1 MFKKL
6 ISLLTKKI
14 STKEFGAYLKGRI
27 LVVINYYITL
37 HNRFIDRLCDWLVIN
52 DKGGLTSLI
61 ATLFVRNEV
70 RGVSRRIVYQH
81 MLELIWTIIPAIVLV
96 IIAIPSIQ
104 LLYFMDYFVLTGEPI
119 FTFKVIGHQWYW
131 SYEYFRINQVW
142 GTGESFILEKFD
154 TFKSLFAVESE
165 EFRVPVEFDS
175 YMLPEQACTEI
186 FGGLRLLE
194 VDHPLFVPAFVCLRF
209 LITSV
214 DVLHSW
220 AVPALG
226 IKVDAVPGRLN
237 QVYSIVKRPGIFYGQ
252 CSEICGVNHG
262 FMPIQVVCLEPI
274 QFGGSIN
281 I

>member
-142 GTGESFILEKFD
+142 GTGESFILEKF
-154 TFKSLFAVESE
+154 
-165 EFRVPVEFDS
+165 
-175 YMLPEQACTEI
+175 
-186 FGGLRLLE
+186 
-194 VDHPLFVPAFVCLRF
+194 
-209 LITSV
+209 
-214 DVLHSW
+214 
-220 AVPALG
+220 
-226 IKVDAVPGRLN
+226 
-237 QVYSIVKRPGIFYGQ
+237 
-252 CSEICGVNHG
+252 
-262 FMPIQVVCLEPI
+262 
-274 QFGGSIN
+274 
-281 I
+281 

>member
-27 LVVINYYITL
+27 LVVINYYIAL

-175 YMLPEQACTEI
+175 YMLPEQACSEI

>member
-6 ISLLTKKI
+6 ISFLTNKI
-14 STKEFGAYLKGRI
+14 STQEFSAYLKGRI
-27 LVVINYYITL
+27 LVIINYYIAL
-37 HNRFIDRLCDWLVIN
+37 HNRLIDRLCDWLVIN
-52 DKGGLTSLI
+52 DRGGLTSLV
-61 ATLFVRNEV
+61 ATMFVRNEA

-81 MLELIWTIIPAIVLV
+81 MLELIWTILPAVVLV

-175 YMLPEQACTEI
+175 YMLNEQNCAEI